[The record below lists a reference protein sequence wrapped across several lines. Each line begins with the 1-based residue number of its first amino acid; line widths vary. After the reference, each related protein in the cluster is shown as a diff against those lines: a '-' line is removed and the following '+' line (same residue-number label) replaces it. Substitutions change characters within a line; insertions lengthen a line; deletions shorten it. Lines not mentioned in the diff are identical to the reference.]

1 MHFDVEHL
9 TSYRYGSPVHLGPQT
24 MRLRPRRDGG
34 FREIGYSL
42 LVDPAPVL
50 RSEMLDAAGNLV
62 TRLWFESPT
71 AHLRVV
77 SRFTVETLAEAGR
90 RLVLDAAYRRL
101 PMTYPEAEAELLA
114 PYRLAAPSEPR
125 ISSLAAGLV
134 EESGDDPIELLLRLT
149 RWLHERIEREI
160 RDEGGPQRP
169 RETLERG
176 RGACRDQAV
185 LFVAVCRTLGIAS
198 RFVSG
203 YQDRSA
209 METERRHLHAWAE
222 AYIPG
227 CGWQGFD
234 PTRGIPTGE
243 GHVPVA
249 AARDASGTMPVEG
262 SYFGEAVSELAYDVR
277 IRAG

>member
-9 TSYRYGSPVHLGPQT
+9 TSYRYDSPVHLGTQT
-24 MRLRPRRDGG
+24 VRLRPRPDGG

-50 RSEMLDAAGNLV
+50 RTEMLDAAGNLV

-77 SRFTVETLAEAGR
+77 SRFTVETLAEDGT
-90 RLVLDAAYRRL
+90 RLVLDPAHRRL
-101 PMTYPEAEAELLA
+101 PLTYPEAEAELLA
-114 PYRLAAPSEPR
+114 PYRVAAPAEPGIR
-125 ISSLAAGLV
+125 SLAEGLAG
-134 EESGDDPIELLLRLT
+134 ESDDDPIELLLRLT

-160 RDEGGPQRP
+160 REQGAPQTP
-169 RETLERG
+169 RETLQRG

-222 AYIPG
+222 AYIPA

-234 PTRGIPTGE
+234 PTRGIPAGE

-249 AARDASGTMPVEG
+249 AARDASGTMPVAG
-262 SYFGEAVSELAYDVR
+262 TYFGEAASGLAYEVR